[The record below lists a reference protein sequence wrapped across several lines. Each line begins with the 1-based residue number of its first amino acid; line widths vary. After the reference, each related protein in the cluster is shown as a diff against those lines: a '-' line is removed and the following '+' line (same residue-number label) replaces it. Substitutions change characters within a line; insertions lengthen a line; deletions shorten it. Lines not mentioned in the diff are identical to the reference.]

1 MYDSFYNLGFQIFE
15 NVLTEEEIKFYK
27 ERLSKVYDQQI
38 DEFGLDNLS
47 LINEENMVRSP
58 FLYDSSFINIFYNDF
73 VSNLVTSILG
83 KFAIL
88 SLQNGIVLRS
98 NTEHHQSFFHRDL
111 IYQNFTTSKPI
122 SINIYYCL
130 DDYDINNGGTT
141 FMIGSHKKEY
151 FINEGEQITPK
162 IKSGSV
168 ILFDS
173 MLFHKAGSNTSSRD
187 RFGINNMFT
196 LPFVKQQINYSNI
209 LKPTNDKK
217 LNQFLGFKSRE
228 FFDVKDFRNYRLN
241 RMLNEQ

>member
-15 NVLTEEEIKFYK
+15 NVLTEEETKSYK

-47 LINEENMVRSP
+47 LIDEENMVRSP

-73 VSNLVTSILG
+73 VNNLVTSILG

-130 DDYDINNGGTT
+130 DDYDIKNGGTT

-196 LPFVKQQINYSNI
+196 LPFIKQQINYSNI
-209 LKPTNDKK
+209 LKPTNDQK

>member
-1 MYDSFYNLGFQIFE
+1 MHDSFYNLGFQIFE

-27 ERLSKVYDQQI
+27 ERLSKVYNQQV

-73 VSNLVTSILG
+73 VSNLVTNILG

-122 SINIYYCL
+122 AINIYYCL
-130 DDYDINNGGTT
+130 DNYGQHNGGTV
-141 FMIGSHKKEY
+141 FMEGSHKKES
-151 FINEGEQITPK
+151 FDISLKQTTPQVK
-162 IKSGSV
+162 AGSI

-173 MLFHKAGSNTSSRD
+173 MVFHKAGNNLSGQD

-196 LPFVKQQINYSNI
+196 LPFVKQQIRYPSTI
-209 LKPTNDKK
+209 ASTDDPQ
-217 LNQFLGFKSRE
+217 LNQLLGFKSTE
-228 FFDVKDFRNYRLN
+228 FFSVQDFRNYRLK
-241 RMLNEQ
+241 RVLDE

>member
-15 NVLTEEEIKFYK
+15 NILTEEEIKFYK
-27 ERLSKVYDQQI
+27 ERLSKVYDQQVE
-38 DEFGLDNLS
+38 EFGLDNLS

-58 FLYDSSFINIFYNDF
+58 FLYDSSFINVFYNDF
-73 VSNLVTSILG
+73 ISNLVTSILG

-130 DDYDINNGGTT
+130 DDYDSSNGGTT
-141 FMIGSHKKEY
+141 FMIGSHKKDY
-151 FINEGEQITPK
+151 FIKEAEQVIPRV
-162 IKSGSV
+162 KSGSI
-168 ILFDS
+168 ILFNS
-173 MLFHKAGSNTSSRD
+173 MVFHKAGSNTSSSD

-196 LPFVKQQINYSNI
+196 LPFIKQQINYSNI
-209 LKPTNDKK
+209 LDPTNDQK
-217 LNQFLGFKSRE
+217 LNQILGFKSKE
-228 FFDVKDFRNYRLN
+228 FFDVKDFRNYRLK
-241 RMLNEQ
+241 RILNEQ

>member
-47 LINEENMVRSP
+47 LINEEKMVRSP

>member
-1 MYDSFYNLGFQIFE
+1 
-15 NVLTEEEIKFYK
+15 
-27 ERLSKVYDQQI
+27 
-38 DEFGLDNLS
+38 
-47 LINEENMVRSP
+47 MVRSP

>member
-141 FMIGSHKKEY
+141 FITTDKLFKYFKAHK
-151 FINEGEQITPK
+151 
-162 IKSGSV
+162 
-168 ILFDS
+168 
-173 MLFHKAGSNTSSRD
+173 
-187 RFGINNMFT
+187 
-196 LPFVKQQINYSNI
+196 
-209 LKPTNDKK
+209 
-217 LNQFLGFKSRE
+217 
-228 FFDVKDFRNYRLN
+228 
-241 RMLNEQ
+241 